1 MQSSGY
7 GGFVGYN
14 WQWTDAV
21 VSLELNYT
29 HGNFFGANSGSQ
41 ARSFMYPTNYM
52 SAAAASSSA
61 SMKVTDYGS
70 LRVRGGYAIDNWM
83 PYGFAGIAMGQANI
97 NRRAD
102 VGIYSVYTGPAPV
115 LPNIGPVAYSLT
127 DNANSHFISGF
138 AGGVGVDVMLYAGLF
153 LRAEWEYLRFL
164 TTVDTTINTVRAGLG
179 YKF

>member
-1 MQSSGY
+1 
-7 GGFVGYN
+7 
-14 WQWTDAV
+14 
-21 VSLELNYT
+21 
-29 HGNFFGANSGSQ
+29 
-41 ARSFMYPTNYM
+41 
-52 SAAAASSSA
+52 
-61 SMKVTDYGS
+61 MKVTDYGS
-70 LRVRGGYAIDNWM
+70 LRVRGGYAIDNWL

-102 VGIYSVYTGPAPV
+102 VGIYSVYTGAAVPP

-127 DNANSHFISGF
+127 DNANAHFISGF